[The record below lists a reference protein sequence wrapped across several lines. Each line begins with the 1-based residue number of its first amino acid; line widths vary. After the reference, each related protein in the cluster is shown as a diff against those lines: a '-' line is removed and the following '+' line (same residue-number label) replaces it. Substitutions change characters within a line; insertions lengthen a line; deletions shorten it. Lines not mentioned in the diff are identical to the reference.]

1 MNNWNEIKEVQQ
13 KIEKVCGLIENDEYS
28 LELFELLKEIQK
40 LAARLFEFEEELNIK
55 NISMLNKEKLN
66 DILND
71 IIDGTTRRDSVF
83 LIDTLKYGFQEEI
96 KEIRDK
102 IEDIQ

>member
-1 MNNWNEIKEVQQ
+1 MNNWNEIEEVLQ
-13 KIEKVCGLIENDEYS
+13 KIGKVCGFIENDEYS
-28 LELFELLKEIQK
+28 IELFELLKDIQK

-55 NISMLNKEKLN
+55 NISILNKEKLN

-71 IIDGTTRRDSVF
+71 IIDGTTRRDSVL

-96 KEIRDK
+96 KIISDNIK
-102 IEDIQ
+102 DIL